1 MKEAF
6 PPGYKILLGVW
17 FLLGAVFLI
26 SFQVASAGEY
36 DYYVKE
42 GSDGDGSKDNPLG
55 SVKAALEVIGE
66 KKNQKIFVEKG
77 SYSAGLTLPRGTAIV
92 GADAKTVSIT
102 GPWVLADGVQL
113 EKLGFTG
120 SGNILVAKNAE
131 VTLKNLRF
139 KDVSGPAIKTEP
151 GNAKLTMSDSSIENA
166 RKGMYLQAGTRIALH
181 DVVVTSSREEGVDIR
196 ENVSGTIRSS
206 EFRNNKESGI
216 ELVLGSA
223 SLSITGNTFLQNGAS
238 GIAAQFFDGAKK
250 LGDVRI
256 EGNTF
261 SKNEWGVNCKAPQGK
276 MDSKY
281 YFLNSIA
288 ASGNTFQNNSLGE
301 IAPTC
306 KIMTDEERRAFEAE
320 EAKKKELAAKE
331 ASLLLSEAA
340 AAERMEKAVA
350 ERKSFQE
357 ERSQEELRV
366 VKRTIEVIAGSVDHL
381 EADLDDLE
389 RQSVFLCQLVG
400 PSVFERENI
409 KRSKE
414 ELENIMR
421 NIEEEGL
428 ALRFESSRDWLRT
441 ALLEKRATL
450 TDIER
455 RLSEKPCQWSLF
467 GWVGKLTAPYRDP
480 VSLLSEDTRS
490 LRISVPRDTIFFMG
504 PFGYYPK
511 VRSKA
516 ILEGDTVLFAKA
528 KEKLRS
534 YESVLTLLPKP
545 FMTDIDPLPQQKNE
559 LLFFPT
565 RWASILAASNIT
577 HALLG
582 REPSLIVPESLAKT
596 KTQAEYAGIHLLG
609 KDEHDVSQ
617 TVLVGNTVVT
627 LVVYRVGEGT
637 SLERA
642 RAVLQEG
649 KKKSRPVIA
658 ILIWEDKQTEVTS
671 EMRALVRGIIDDGA
685 DLVIGYGKDL
695 PRSDEDINGKKVYYS
710 LGSAWKNFEYGLLD
724 KALGVEVR
732 PRSDGS
738 IEIYEQVISFSETE
752 GFLVGQ

>member
-1 MKEAF
+1 MKEAIS
-6 PPGYKILLGVW
+6 PQYKILLTSW
-17 FLLGAVFLI
+17 FLVGIVLLAPFRMVF
-26 SFQVASAGEY
+26 AGEY

-42 GSDGDGSKDNPLG
+42 GSNGDGSKDDPFG
-55 SVKAALEVIGE
+55 SVKAALEALGE

-92 GADAKTVSIT
+92 GADAKTVTIS

-113 EKLGFTG
+113 EKLGFIG
-120 SGNILVAKNAE
+120 SGNILVTKNAE

-151 GNAKLTMSDSSIENA
+151 GNAKLTISNSTIENA

-181 DVVVTSSREEGVDIR
+181 DVTVINSREEGVDIR

-216 ELVLGSA
+216 ELILGSS
-223 SLSITGNTFLQNGAS
+223 SLSIADNTFSQNGAS

-250 LGDVRI
+250 FGDVRI
-256 EGNTF
+256 EENAF

-281 YFLNSIA
+281 YFLNSIT
-288 ASGNTFQNNSLGE
+288 ASGNTFQGNAQGE

-331 ASLLLSEAA
+331 ALLLLSETAA
-340 AAERMEKAVA
+340 VERMEKAVT
-350 ERKSFQE
+350 ERKIFQE
-357 ERSQEELRV
+357 ERSQEELLG
-366 VKRTIEVIAGSVDHL
+366 VKRTIEVIAGGIDRLEASLDHL
-381 EADLDDLE
+381 EE
-389 RQSVFLCQLVG
+389 QSVFLCQLIG

-409 KRSKE
+409 RRSRE
-414 ELENIMR
+414 ELEDIMR
-421 NIEEEGL
+421 GIDEESL
-428 ALRFESSRDWLRT
+428 VLRFPSSRDWLGT
-441 ALLEKRATL
+441 ALAEKQAAL
-450 TDIER
+450 ASVER
-455 RLSEKPCQWSLF
+455 RLSERPCQWSLF
-467 GWVGKLTAPYRDP
+467 GWINRLIASYREP
-480 VSLLSEDTRS
+480 VSILSEDEQS
-490 LRISVPRDTIFFMG
+490 LRMTTPRDTIFFMG

-516 ILEGDTVLFAKA
+516 IIDGDAALFAKA

-559 LLFFPT
+559 LLFFPA

-658 ILIWEDKQTEVTS
+658 LLIWEDKQTEVTS

-738 IEIYEQVISFSETE
+738 IEIYEQIISFSETE